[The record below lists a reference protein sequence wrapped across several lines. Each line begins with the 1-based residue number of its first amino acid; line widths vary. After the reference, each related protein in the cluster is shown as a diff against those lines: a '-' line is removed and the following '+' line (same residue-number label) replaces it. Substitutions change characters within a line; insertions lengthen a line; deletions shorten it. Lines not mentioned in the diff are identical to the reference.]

1 MDGLCT
7 MLEGSVKD
15 VEDQLAQIDNVQWV
29 WK

>member
-7 MLEGSVKD
+7 MLECSVKD